1 MDDDSLRPAVFAFLV
16 GGAVVFVAI
25 LVFVVLVPNDREA
38 THRSRAR
45 ADETRTASSPVRT
58 SGTPL
63 AGYQPPCTEWNSCRD
78 PADDALQA
86 YADSRA
92 CDLPG
97 KRVCLL
103 PIGGVPKDLVDH
115 LVGYYR
121 ERYQLELH
129 VMQPT
134 GLGLSFSEGHPGQL
148 STQGIRE
155 LMHRMY
161 PELSKDQEVVFI
173 GLTTVDVFP
182 PSTPRFKWVFGQV
195 FGTLDTGAQNSAVLS
210 IFRMDPIS
218 YGRVRNDDLR
228 NTRVRKMMN
237 KYIATMYYGVP
248 TTGNPSSITYDNI
261 RGLGDLERMNE
272 RIPVAQ

>member
-1 MDDDSLRPAVFAFLV
+1 MDDDSLRPALFAFLA
-16 GGAVVFVAI
+16 GAAVVFIAI
-25 LVFVVLVPNDREA
+25 LAFVFLVPKDREA
-38 THRSRAR
+38 RQESRAR
-45 ADETRTASSPVRT
+45 AEETRTATPPVAT

-78 PADDALQA
+78 PAADVLRA
-86 YADSRA
+86 YPDSRA

-103 PIGGVPKDLVDH
+103 PIGGIPKDLVDH
-115 LVGYYR
+115 LVAYYR

-148 STQGIRE
+148 GTQAIRD

-161 PELSKDQEVVFI
+161 PELSRDPEVVFI

-182 PSTPRFKWVFGQV
+182 PWTPRFKWVFGQV
-195 FGTLDTGAQNSAVLS
+195 FGTVDTGAQNSAVLS

-218 YGRVRNDDLR
+218 YGYVRNDDLR

-248 TTGNPSSITYDNI
+248 TTGNPSSVTYDNI
-261 RGLGDLERMNE
+261 GGLGDLDLMSE
-272 RIPVAQ
+272 RIPVAR